1 MNKKKL
7 KFTININQ
15 LTINFMKKIF
25 TLIASAFI
33 ALGANA
39 QIQTIAGYTV
49 TTSSVVAQDPENEAI
64 KNRTDEG
71 TACTVQLHATTID
84 TKDGINYGIKLD
96 SETKYIQIDLNDAL
110 QAGDAVKISY
120 FLGGTAD
127 ADNTHGVQ
135 LLNLKPGTD
144 GSKVLATM
152 YAQIADKKDLVTKTY
167 TAEGGEKK
175 FFVYKL
181 DASSSVYFSSVEVTR
196 GSKPSSTS
204 TLDFANPVLSS
215 VEAIQG
221 AIKDAVNL
229 TIAGNPSDATQFVF
243 KNPADKTKPAS
254 FTFVDAPI
262 SISYSNSSAKEF
274 SKYGKDGDD
283 NYYYQFNNTPITVF
297 VDCAKGQY
305 ISLYPVSYGTNT
317 DPTKVKNGKFE
328 ITNGKNIK
336 DNSAVINIPAGTTD
350 VATVVATEDGV
361 TLKCTGAC
369 RITKITITDEAP
381 TAVEAVAES
390 KAEAKAAPV
399 KVLKDGKLFI
409 GNYNVAGQQ
418 VK

>member
-1 MNKKKL
+1 
-7 KFTININQ
+7 
-15 LTINFMKKIF
+15 MKKIF
-25 TLIASAFI
+25 TLIASALF
-33 ALGANA
+33 AMGVNA
-39 QIQTIAGYTV
+39 QIQSIASYTV
-49 TTSSVVAQDPENEAI
+49 TTGSTLAGETNA
-64 KNRTDEG
+64 TDAG
-71 TACTVQLHATTID
+71 TACTVQLHGTDIETVD
-84 TKDGINYGIKLD
+84 ETNYGLKLN
-96 SETKYIQIDLNDAL
+96 SESKYVQIDLDEAL

-120 FLGGTAD
+120 FMGKNID
-127 ADNTHGVQ
+127 ATDPNDKHGVQ
-135 LLNLKPGTD
+135 LLNLKPGTE
-144 GSKVLATM
+144 GSEVLVAM
-152 YAQIADKKDLVTKTY
+152 YATAADKKDVVTESY
-167 TAEGGEKK
+167 TAVGGEKK

-181 DASSSVYFSSVEVTR
+181 SESASVFFNKVEVTR
-196 GSKPSSTS
+196 GSKEAKVY
-204 TLDFANPVLSS
+204 TLDFANPALTSVAE
-215 VEAIQG
+215 VEAS
-221 AIKDAVNL
+221 IKYPVNL
-229 TIAGNPSDATQFVF
+229 TIAANASDASQFVY
-243 KNPADKTKPAS
+243 KNTAGQTAS
-254 FTFVDAPI
+254 FTFVNAPI
-262 SISYSNSSAKEF
+262 SISYKNSSAKEF
-274 SKYGKDGDD
+274 CKYGKSDD
-283 NYYYQFNNTPITVF
+283 DYYFQFNNTPITVF

-336 DNSAVINIPAGTTD
+336 DDSAVINIPAGTTD

>member
-1 MNKKKL
+1 
-7 KFTININQ
+7 
-15 LTINFMKKIF
+15 MKKIF

-33 ALGANA
+33 ALSANA

-49 TTSSVVAQDPENEAI
+49 TTSSVVAQDPDDEKI
-64 KNRTDEG
+64 TNRTDAG
-71 TACTVQLHATTID
+71 TACTVQLHAATIATID
-84 TKDGINYGIKLD
+84 GTNYGIKLD
-96 SETKYIQIDLNDAL
+96 TDAKYVQIDLDEEL

-120 FLGGTAD
+120 FMGSNGSE
-127 ADNTHGVQ
+127 DNTNGVQ
-135 LLNLKPGTD
+135 LLNLKPETE

-152 YAQIADKKDLVTKTY
+152 YAQIADKKDVVTKSY
-167 TAEGGEKK
+167 TAVGGEKK

-181 DASSSVYFSSVEVTR
+181 ATSSSVYFNKIEVTR
-196 GSKPSSTS
+196 GSKEANVY
-204 TLDFANPVLSS
+204 TLDFANPALTSVAE
-215 VEAIQG
+215 VEAS
-221 AIKDAVNL
+221 IKNSVNL
-229 TIAGNPSDATQFVF
+229 TIAANPSDATQFVF

-262 SISYSNSSAKEF
+262 SISYSNKDAKEF

-283 NYYYQFNNTPITVF
+283 NYYYQFNNTPITVSI
-297 VDCAKGQY
+297 DCAKGQY

-317 DPTKVKNGKFE
+317 DPSKVKNGKFE

-336 DNSAVINIPAGTTD
+336 DDSAVIDIPAGTTD

-381 TAVEAVAES
+381 TAVEAVSEA

-399 KVLKDGKLFI
+399 KVITANGIQI